1 MNAHL
6 FTILDRVPA
15 PTSAANDD
23 EAIRD
28 SNPADMRFLAYGA
41 IAALLL
47 CLGGIVLWWA
57 IAASGTVATREWSR
71 ETASGRVSTIAREP
85 R

>member
-6 FTILDRVPA
+6 FAILDRVPA
-15 PTSAANDD
+15 PTWAANDD

-28 SNPADMRFLAYGA
+28 SNPADLRVLAYGA

-47 CLGGIVLWWA
+47 CLGGMVL
-57 IAASGTVATREWSR
+57 
-71 ETASGRVSTIAREP
+71 
-85 R
+85 

>member
-6 FTILDRVPA
+6 FAILDRVPA

-28 SNPADMRFLAYGA
+28 SNPADIRFLAYGA

-47 CLGGIVLWWA
+47 CLGGMVL
-57 IAASGTVATREWSR
+57 
-71 ETASGRVSTIAREP
+71 
-85 R
+85 